1 MRGCDAVANLATKVP
16 VGTAAL
22 RPGSLK
28 AIDRIR
34 LHGSRI
40 VTDAAQ
46 RAGVG
51 RIIQQSLS
59 FMYADQDDD
68 WIDEHSPIDV
78 THATEPVV
86 VAEDNVKAIEAS
98 GGTAVSLRFGLITG
112 NDRNTAWLFR
122 RAAAG
127 RPIGLG
133 AERSWMHVIH
143 PDDVGSAV
151 VHALTAP
158 GGVYNV
164 GAEPV
169 QRRDYVDMIAMAAGH
184 AVGPVPAGLGPAA
197 RRREARD
204 PDALAAGQLAAVQR
218 PYGLASR
225 TPQAHSGLVRCP
237 RLSDAL
243 SSARPRSSADVGPP
257 SCSATCCPT
266 PRATRPPRAGARGT
280 PRPATTTTSATSRP
294 TTVRRGG
301 AAQQRVPDLAQ
312 QCGVLG
318 HGFGLVGARSGLRI
332 ACSFCTGTT
341 IAK

>member
-1 MRGCDAVANLATKVP
+1 MGRSSIAALRHAGHEVVGLARTPDRAEQIAAAGAQPHLGDIFDLGALTAGMQGCDAVANLATKVP

-34 LHGSRI
+34 LHGSRT
-40 VTDAAQ
+40 VADAAQ

-86 VAEDNVKAIEAS
+86 VAEENVKAIEAA
-98 GGTAVSLRFGLITG
+98 GGVAVSLRFGLIAG

-133 AERSWMHVIH
+133 AENSWMHVIH

-169 QRRDYVDMIAMAAGH
+169 KRRDYVDTIAMAAGQRSGRFLPRWILR
-184 AVGPVPAGLGPAA
+184 VGGEKL
-197 RRREARD
+197 EI
-204 PDALAAGQLAAVQR
+204 L
-218 PYGLASR
+218 
-225 TPQAHSGLVRCP
+225 T
-237 RLSDAL
+237 
-243 SSARPRSSADVGPP
+243 RS
-257 SCSATCCPT
+257 
-266 PRATRPPRAGARGT
+266 
-280 PRPATTTTSATSRP
+280 
-294 TTVRRGG
+294 
-301 AAQQRVPDLAQ
+301 QRVSSQLFSDRTGWHPDHPKLTPDW
-312 QCGVLG
+312 
-318 HGFGLVGARSGLRI
+318 FDDLV
-332 ACSFCTGTT
+332 
-341 IAK
+341 

>member
-1 MRGCDAVANLATKVP
+1 MGRSSITALRLAGHEVVGLARTPESAEQIAAAGAEPHLGDIFDLDVLTAGMQGCDAVANLATKVP

-86 VAEDNVKAIEAS
+86 VAEENVKAIEAS
-98 GGTAVSLRFGLITG
+98 GGTAVSLRFGLIAG

-133 AERSWMHVIH
+133 AENSWMHVIH

-169 QRRDYVDMIAMAAGH
+169 KRRDYVDTIAMAAGQRSGRFLP
-184 AVGPVPAGLGPAA
+184 AWILRVGGEKL
-197 RRREARD
+197 EI
-204 PDALAAGQLAAVQR
+204 L
-218 PYGLASR
+218 
-225 TPQAHSGLVRCP
+225 T
-237 RLSDAL
+237 
-243 SSARPRSSADVGPP
+243 RS
-257 SCSATCCPT
+257 
-266 PRATRPPRAGARGT
+266 
-280 PRPATTTTSATSRP
+280 
-294 TTVRRGG
+294 
-301 AAQQRVPDLAQ
+301 QRVSSQLFSDRTGWHPYHPKLTPDW
-312 QCGVLG
+312 
-318 HGFGLVGARSGLRI
+318 FDDLV
-332 ACSFCTGTT
+332 
-341 IAK
+341 

>member
-1 MRGCDAVANLATKVP
+1 MVPGILHQGEFVKVFLTGASGVMGRSSIAALHLAGHEVVGLARTPRSAELIAATGAETCLGDLYDLDTLTAGMAGCDAVANLATRVP
-16 VGTAAL
+16 VGTRAL

-34 LHGSRI
+34 LHGSKV
-40 VTDAAQ
+40 VTEAAQ

-68 WIDEHSPIDV
+68 WIDEHSPVDV

-86 VAEDNVKAIEAS
+86 VAEDNVKAIEAA

-127 RPIGLG
+127 RSIGLG
-133 AERSWMHVIH
+133 AESSWMHVIH

-151 VHALTAP
+151 VHALTVP

-169 QRRDYVDMIAMAAGH
+169 QRRDYVDTIAMAAGRRGGH
-184 AVGPVPAGLGPAA
+184 FLPGWILRLGGEKLEILTRSQRVSSQLFSDRTGWHPAP
-197 RRREARD
+197 
-204 PDALAAGQLAAVQR
+204 
-218 PYGLASR
+218 
-225 TPQAHSGLVRCP
+225 PQAHAGLVR
-237 RLSDAL
+237 
-243 SSARPRSSADVGPP
+243 
-257 SCSATCCPT
+257 
-266 PRATRPPRAGARGT
+266 
-280 PRPATTTTSATSRP
+280 
-294 TTVRRGG
+294 
-301 AAQQRVPDLAQ
+301 
-312 QCGVLG
+312 
-318 HGFGLVGARSGLRI
+318 
-332 ACSFCTGTT
+332 
-341 IAK
+341 